1 MYIDYSR
8 YPRPESIAFFER
20 AISNHNVTD
29 HLVKL
34 DEYLYRINRYQ
45 MPSFDI
51 LVTNHYTIG
60 LADYYEIMNEY
71 PNIQGIV
78 TISNWN
84 GYTHQAKVAAR
95 KNHVGIFIMRELLGA
110 LNWNEP
116 YKYVKTDDEGNDLF
130 YGRSE

>member
-1 MYIDYSR
+1 
-8 YPRPESIAFFER
+8 
-20 AISNHNVTD
+20 
-29 HLVKL
+29 
-34 DEYLYRINRYQ
+34 